1 MKRIKIKFIAGAVV
15 TLAAFIVMYACN
27 KDFLEKTPLGA
38 LDPTTL
44 ANKPGVD
51 GLLIGAYSLLDG
63 FGGAG
68 AGWES
73 AGSNWVYGGV
83 ASDDAYKGSD
93 GGDQPDIIP
102 IETYQ
107 SPATDYYFNNKWNAV
122 YDGVQ
127 RSNDVLRVMRLAI
140 DITPEDTLLI
150 SAQARFLRA
159 HYHFE
164 AKKMWKDVPWVDE
177 SVTYTAGNF
186 NIPNTTEI
194 FPNIEADLQYAIANL
209 PETWDAVGRVNV
221 WAAKAYLA
229 KVYMFEHKFT
239 EATSL
244 LLVVYSNGSNGN
256 WGDVLN
262 FPYTAGPGG
271 CCGFY
276 QPSQSLE
283 NSYKVDANGL
293 PFLDTWNDS
302 DLKND
307 QGLKSDQPFTPTD
320 ALLDARLDWTVGRRG

>member
-1 MKRIKIKFIAGAVV
+1 MKRAKIKFITGIAVAVAAV
-15 TLAAFIVMYACN
+15 TVMYACN
-27 KDFLEKTPLGA
+27 KDFLDKTPLGS
-38 LDPTTL
+38 LDPATL

-63 FGGAG
+63 YGGG
-68 AGWES
+68 GDGGSGWES

-107 SPATDYYFNNKWNAV
+107 NPPTDYYFNTKWRVV

-127 RSNDVLRVMRLAI
+127 RSNDVLRVMRLAT

-150 SAQARFLRA
+150 SAQARCVRA
-159 HYHFE
+159 HYHVE
-164 AKKMWKDVPWVDE
+164 AKKMWKDIPWVDE
-177 SVTYTAGNF
+177 FVTYGAGNF
-186 NIPNTTEI
+186 NIPNTTDA

-209 PETWDAVGRVNV
+209 PNDWGSTKGRVNV

-239 EATSL
+239 
-244 LLVVYSNGSNGN
+244 
-256 WGDVLN
+256 
-262 FPYTAGPGG
+262 
-271 CCGFY
+271 
-276 QPSQSLE
+276 
-283 NSYKVDANGL
+283 
-293 PFLDTWNDS
+293 
-302 DLKND
+302 
-307 QGLKSDQPFTPTD
+307 
-320 ALLDARLDWTVGRRG
+320 